1 MKKVINDPR
10 NIVREMLEGAV
21 SVSQGQALL
30 ENETVVVR
38 SDLPPVGKR
47 AVALISGGGSG
58 HEPAHGGYVGAGMLT
73 AAVAGDVFT
82 SPSTDSVLAAIRA
95 VAGPA
100 GALLIVKN
108 YTGDRLNF
116 GLAAELARSEGTP
129 VDVVMV
135 ADDVALRHTVE
146 QDRRRGIAGT
156 IFVHKVA
163 GAAAAMG
170 LPLAEVAHLARKTAE
185 AVGTMGVA
193 LSACTVPSVGK
204 PGFELAP
211 QEIELGLGIHGE
223 QGVERV
229 DILPADALVQRMVA
243 TIIED
248 RGLKSGDR
256 VALLVNG
263 LGATPDMELA
273 IVMRAALNELSRR
286 GLRVER
292 AWSGTFLSALD
303 MAGFS
308 LSILPV
314 DDARLA
320 FLDAPTLAPAWG
332 GPGHVNAVSGRR
344 EPKTDSMEGQA
355 GAGDVVLNTRLRD
368 AVMVVADR
376 LVAEER
382 FLSDLDGKAGDGD
395 LGSSMARGAEA
406 VRALPAAAWATP
418 AAALA
423 AMANALRRAVAG
435 SSGPFYAVGLLRAAR
450 RVEGSASPS
459 AMDWAEAFRSAVEGV
474 SDLGG
479 AQPGDR
485 TMLDALYPASLR
497 FREQI
502 EAGNSLRGAWS
513 AAVDAAREG
522 AAQTAEMMP
531 KAGRASYLGARAIGH
546 RDAGAAAVVC
556 WMEALLPSLHNSGA

>member
-38 SDLPPVGKR
+38 SDLPPLEKR

-73 AAVAGDVFT
+73 AAVAGDIFT
-82 SPSTDSVLAAIRA
+82 SPSVDSVLAAIRA
-95 VAGPA
+95 VTGLA

-116 GLAAELARSEGTP
+116 GLAAELARNEGAP
-129 VDVVMV
+129 VEIVIV

-170 LPLAEVAHLARKTAE
+170 LPLAEVARVARQTAE

-223 QGVERV
+223 RGVERV

-273 IVMRAALNELSRR
+273 IVMRATLSELSRR

-314 DDARLA
+314 DDPRLA

-332 GPGHVNAVSGRR
+332 GPGRVNAALGQR
-344 EPKTDSMEGQA
+344 EPKTDGTEGRA
-355 GAGDVVLNTRLRD
+355 AGDAVVNTRLRD
-368 AVMVVADR
+368 AVMAVADR

-395 LGSSMARGAEA
+395 LGSSMARGAQA
-406 VRALPAAAWATP
+406 VRALPDAAWTTP

-450 RVEGSASPS
+450 RLEGGASPS
-459 AMDWAEAFRSAVEGV
+459 AIDWAEAFRSAVEGV
-474 SDLGG
+474 SELGG
-479 AQPGDR
+479 AQRGDR
-485 TMLDALYPASLR
+485 TMLDALDPASLR

-502 EAGNSLRGAWS
+502 AAGKSVREAWS
-513 AAVDAAREG
+513 AAVDEARQG

-556 WMEALLPSLHNSGA
+556 WMEALLVSLRDSDR

>member
-38 SDLPPVGKR
+38 KDLPPIDKR

-82 SPSTDSVLAAIRA
+82 SPSADSVLAAIRA
-95 VAGPA
+95 VAGRA

-129 VDVVMV
+129 VEIVVV

-163 GAAAAMG
+163 GAAAAIG
-170 LPLAEVAHLARKTAE
+170 LPLAEVAQLARKTAE
-185 AVGTMGVA
+185 DVGTMGVA

-229 DILPADALVQRMVA
+229 EILPADALVQRMVA
-243 TIIED
+243 TIVED
-248 RGLKSGDR
+248 RGLKSGER

-263 LGATPDMELA
+263 LGATPGMELA
-273 IVMRAALNELSRR
+273 IVTRAALSELSRA
-286 GLRVER
+286 GLNVER

-308 LSILPV
+308 LSVLPV

-320 FLDAPTLAPAWG
+320 FLDAPTVAPAWG
-332 GPGHVNAVSGRR
+332 GPGRVNAASGRGA
-344 EPKTDSMEGQA
+344 PKTDSMERPA
-355 GAGDVVLNTRLRD
+355 AGDGVVNARVRD
-368 AVMVVADR
+368 AVMVVADK
-376 LVAEER
+376 LVAEEQ

-406 VRALPAAAWATP
+406 VRALPDAAWATP

-423 AMANALRRAVAG
+423 ALANAVRRAVGG

-450 RVEGSASPS
+450 RLEASASPS

-474 SDLGG
+474 SELGG

-485 TMLDALYPASLR
+485 TMLDALDPASLR
-497 FREQI
+497 FRERI
-502 EAGNSLRGAWS
+502 EAGESVRKAWS
-513 AAVDAAREG
+513 VAVDAAREG

-531 KAGRASYLGARAIGH
+531 RAGRASYLGARAIGH
-546 RDAGAAAVVC
+546 KDAGAAAVVC
-556 WMEALLPSLHNSGA
+556 WMEALLPGLHNADA

>member
-30 ENETVVVR
+30 KGETVVVR
-38 SDLPPVGKR
+38 SDLPPLEKR

-73 AAVAGDVFT
+73 AAVAGDIFT
-82 SPSTDSVLAAIRA
+82 SPSVDSVLAAVSA

-116 GLAAELARSEGTP
+116 GLAAELARNEGAS
-129 VDVVMV
+129 VEVVVV

-170 LPLAEVAHLARKTAE
+170 LPLAEVARLARETAE

-211 QEIELGLGIHGE
+211 GEIELGLGIHGE

-229 DILPADALVQRMVA
+229 ALLSADALVQRMVA

-248 RGLKSGDR
+248 RRLKSGDR

-263 LGATPDMELA
+263 LGATPNMELA
-273 IVMRAALNELSRR
+273 IVTRAALSELSRL

-292 AWSGTFLSALD
+292 AWSGTFLSSLD

-314 DDARLA
+314 DDARLG
-320 FLDAPTLAPAWG
+320 FLDAPTRAPAWG
-332 GPGHVNAVSGRR
+332 GPGRVNAAPGWR
-344 EPKTDSMEGQA
+344 EPKTDSHA
-355 GAGDVVLNTRLRD
+355 GLAAPRGAAANTRLRD
-368 AVMVVADR
+368 AVMAVADK

-406 VRALPAAAWATP
+406 VRALPDAAWATP
-418 AAALA
+418 GAALA
-423 AMANALRRAVAG
+423 AMADALRRAVAG

-450 RVEGSASPS
+450 RLEGGASPS
-459 AMDWAEAFRSAVEGV
+459 ATDWAEAFRSAVEAV
-474 SDLGG
+474 SALGG

-497 FREQI
+497 FQEWI
-502 EAGNSLRGAWS
+502 GAGESLREAWS

-522 AAQTAEMMP
+522 AARTAEMTP
-531 KAGRASYLGARAIGH
+531 KAGRASYLGARAVGH

-556 WMEALLPSLHNSGA
+556 WMEALLPSLHDSDG

>member
-30 ENETVVVR
+30 DNETVVVR
-38 SDLPPVGKR
+38 SDLPPLDKR

-58 HEPAHGGYVGAGMLT
+58 HEPAHGGYVGEGMLT
-73 AAVAGDVFT
+73 AAVAGDIFT
-82 SPSTDSVLAAIRA
+82 SPGVDSVVAAIRA

-116 GLAAELARSEGTP
+116 GLAAELARSEGIP
-129 VDVVMV
+129 VEVVVV
-135 ADDVALRHTVE
+135 ADDVALRHTVNE
-146 QDRRRGIAGT
+146 DRRRGIAGT
-156 IFVHKVA
+156 VFVHKVA
-163 GAAAAMG
+163 GAGAAKG
-170 LPLAEVAHLARKTAE
+170 LPLAQVARLARETAE

-193 LSACTVPSVGK
+193 LSACTVPAVGK

-211 QEIELGLGIHGE
+211 REIELGLGIHGE

-229 DILPADALVQRMVA
+229 ELLPADALVQRMVA

-263 LGATPDMELA
+263 LGATPNMELA
-273 IVMRAALNELSRR
+273 IATRAALSELARR

-314 DDARLA
+314 DDARQAL
-320 FLDAPTLAPAWG
+320 LDAPTRAPAWG
-332 GPGHVNAVSGRR
+332 GPGRVNKTSRWR
-344 EPKTDSMEGQA
+344 EPKTDDREGLA
-355 GAGDVVLNTRLRD
+355 APSGAAVNTRLRD
-368 AVMVVADR
+368 VVMAVADK
-376 LVAEER
+376 LAAEER
-382 FLSDLDGKAGDGD
+382 FLSELDGKAGDGD

-406 VRALPAAAWATP
+406 VRALPEAAWATP
-418 AAALA
+418 GAALA

-450 RVEGSASPS
+450 RLEGAGSPS
-459 AMDWAEAFRSAVEGV
+459 PMDWAEAFRSGVAAV

-479 AQPGDR
+479 ARPGDR
-485 TMLDALYPASLR
+485 TMLDALDPASLR
-497 FREQI
+497 FRDRI
-502 EAGNSLRGAWS
+502 AAGESLKDAWS
-513 AAVDAAREG
+513 AAVEAAREG
-522 AAQTAEMMP
+522 ADRTAEMMP
-531 KAGRASYLGARAIGH
+531 RAGRASYLGARAVGH
-546 RDAGAAAVVC
+546 KDAGAAAVVS
-556 WMEALLPSLHNSGA
+556 WMEALLVSVRDSDR